1 MTRLLDDDDS
11 DWCGFSFSYFFFI
24 WQRSCTINN
33 RAATVAAA
41 GSLGAGLSVSHDSV
55 FGLDISPESDAYF
68 THHRNQPA
76 AESLPSSASFQYMV
90 TSIIFFFWNSCFGR
104 CNNQIHYRAS
114 WEQLLVEDI
123 ARPKMMKVYLVRPS
137 MRRRRRP
144 RSLWTIHRYV
154 SSSSL

>member
-1 MTRLLDDDDS
+1 MTRPSTTTVIDVDS
-11 DWCGFSFSYFFFI
+11 RFFFYLI

-90 TSIIFFFWNSCFGR
+90 NKIQFTKVTQPFIL
-104 CNNQIHYRAS
+104 NQLIRAS
-114 WEQLLVEDI
+114 
-123 ARPKMMKVYLVRPS
+123 
-137 MRRRRRP
+137 
-144 RSLWTIHRYV
+144 
-154 SSSSL
+154 